1 MKIIKGFKGFE
12 KGLVCRGKQYEVGKT
27 YEENGTEICNEGLMH
42 FCENPLDV
50 LNYYPLINDKNEFND
65 FATVEADEK
74 DTVKKDDKCGTR
86 KLTIGAKLDLKGFI
100 QASVRF
106 IFELTEQNGGTSDKV
121 QSSSG
126 DWAQLASSGDWA
138 QLASSGYGAQLA
150 SSGDGAQLASSGDG
164 VKLASSGYGAQLAS
178 SGDGAKLAS
187 SGYGAKLSADGKNS
201 VIASIGKNAIAR
213 GIIGTWITL
222 AEYGADG
229 ICVYVKSAK
238 IDGEKLKA
246 DTWYKL
252 QNKRFVVVQ

>member
-126 DWAQLASSGDWA
+126 DWAQLASSG
-138 QLASSGYGAQLA
+138 YGAQ
-150 SSGDGAQLASSGDG
+150 
-164 VKLASSGYGAQLAS
+164 
-178 SGDGAKLAS
+178 LAS

>member
-126 DWAQLASSGDWA
+126 DWAQLASSG
-138 QLASSGYGAQLA
+138 
-150 SSGDGAQLASSGDG
+150 
-164 VKLASSGYGAQLAS
+164 YGAQLAS